1 MVGPCGCDKSF
12 AERLPR
18 DQWGIRRIAVDEKQ
32 KADARN
38 TAMSLYET
46 MAKLE
51 TGIFAQFWNDLLQ
64 RFNSMS
70 KKLQSESIDLNTAVD
85 LQQSPSVFICRITT
99 RWLWWIYVT
108 NGGEL
113 SGTSE
118 FTVHRA
124 RKRNT
129 RLNPLDYGKAENTS
143 LEPKDSFRIQSYI
156 TVIDVLLA
164 ELDKRKRAYKEVADR
179 FGFLH
184 NLKELSD
191 NDIQAAARK
200 LVETYVLDLDD
211 GLGNELIQFKSFL
224 NEEHTEAAMYEL
236 IFARDI
242 EDVFPNTEV
251 VLRIY
256 MSIMATNCSG
266 ERSFSKLKLIKDDHR
281 STMSQQCL
289 VDLTILTSESDVM
302 REIDLNRV
310 LSDFAQKQVIN
321 V

>member
-1 MVGPCGCDKSF
+1 MSDTRWSAHADATKAFLKGYREVSE
-12 AERLPR
+12 ALEE
-18 DQWGIRRIAVDEKQ
+18 IAVDEKQ

-64 RFNSMS
+64 RFNSTS

-85 LQQSPSVFICRITT
+85 LLQSLSVFVGSLRD
-99 RWLWWIYVT
+99 RFDEYVT

-224 NEEHTEAAMYEL
+224 KEEHIEAAM
-236 IFARDI
+236 
-242 EDVFPNTEV
+242 
-251 VLRIY
+251 
-256 MSIMATNCSG
+256 
-266 ERSFSKLKLIKDDHR
+266 
-281 STMSQQCL
+281 
-289 VDLTILTSESDVM
+289 
-302 REIDLNRV
+302 
-310 LSDFAQKQVIN
+310 
-321 V
+321 